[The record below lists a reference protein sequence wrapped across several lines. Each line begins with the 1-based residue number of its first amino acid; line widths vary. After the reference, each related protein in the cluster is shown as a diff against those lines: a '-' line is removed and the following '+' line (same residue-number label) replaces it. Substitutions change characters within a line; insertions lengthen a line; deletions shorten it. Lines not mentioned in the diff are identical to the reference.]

1 MVGNVGNW
9 TPDADK
15 SLACRPLLAI
25 AGDGWNKALA
35 TSASAFCMPTS
46 SSTSWRDVKLDQ
58 NHAISW
64 SPPRQSPVVQ
74 RVACDRLNCAYSCI
88 NCTHTRSRET
98 HTAHNTLHTL
108 HTTLAIWRTICM
120 ASARWEVLLAK
131 FVFHTER
138 ERKRRCKATNR
149 RNVLIKY
156 LNCSPRD
163 KRAREIK
170 YTPDREYNSRKLRCH
185 SLGHLSVAKL
195 MAWAHPCQGESGVLC
210 CNLLPWR
217 VLPNFI
223 QLFPNWN
230 QIKFN

>member
-1 MVGNVGNW
+1 MVGNFGNW

-98 HTAHNTLHTL
+98 HTAHNTQ
-108 HTTLAIWRTICM
+108 HTTHYTHCTQLWRFG
-120 ASARWEVLLAK
+120 ARFAWRQHAERSSSLNLY
-131 FVFHTER
+131 FIPSER
-138 ERKRRCKATNR
+138 ERGA
-149 RNVLIKY
+149 
-156 LNCSPRD
+156 
-163 KRAREIK
+163 
-170 YTPDREYNSRKLRCH
+170 
-185 SLGHLSVAKL
+185 AK
-195 MAWAHPCQGESGVLC
+195 
-210 CNLLPWR
+210 
-217 VLPNFI
+217 
-223 QLFPNWN
+223 QLTDGMC
-230 QIKFN
+230 